1 MIKSKLNFYN
11 HNGFVVFKKVI
22 PKNIIVN
29 FKKEVFFASKAL
41 YFKYSKL
48 ENPKVISFSSKNFDE
63 YLLLARQE
71 NLNTVCS
78 SVYDLCKKIISVY
91 QIIAYKKVQKLI
103 KKIMG
108 TNSPAVLYRGISVRI
123 DYPGDKKYKARLHT
137 DYHSQLGSQNGIVMY
152 VSVKKVNDK
161 MGPVILYNK
170 SHSCGVHDATVN
182 LEKVNKVLTYDP
194 YYVNISKK
202 KLNSYKKS
210 KLLLDEG
217 DVGFF
222 SMNLLHESGYNSTK
236 NQIRWAIVLRYFD
249 LKSSTAL
256 ETDFKGGQH
265 EGNIYSFKDGK
276 ISQKHS

>member
-29 FKKEVFFASKAL
+29 FQKEVFFASKAL

-48 ENPKVISFSSKNFDE
+48 ENPKVISFSSKNFDK

-78 SVYDLCKKIISVY
+78 SIYDLCKKITSVY
-91 QIIAYKKVQKLI
+91 QIIVYKKVQKLI

-152 VSVKKVNDK
+152 ASVKKVNDK

-170 SHSCGVHDATVN
+170 SHSCGVHDANVN
-182 LEKVNKVLTYDP
+182 LEKINKGLTYDP

-276 ISQKHS
+276 ISQKYS